1 MNEFI
6 GPPEHVTD
14 QCGSRDEQTAPATAP
29 LTPDVG
35 RTVWGR
41 DGRCAEYV
49 ARSDHG
55 HFVRPIATFTDWE
68 GDEHVAPTDAIE
80 VWTSIYPA
88 APKHKVDVELQAL
101 KDQIATAKREL
112 SDLGGQKTEAQR
124 DYLAVVKELQGHE
137 ILKNLLAVMRGDF
150 THVVNYGRI
159 STFEEACTYK
169 EDYGRKQAF
178 RLISFAPDG
187 GGKLAWHVNDWS
199 DGSGTDRPVVLCR
212 SIDEAKDAAK
222 AYHLARLGQYEFEKY
237 PHLWVEAAK
246 SAASEG
252 YELTEEVLALAAQAE
267 RNAAEEKLSKARE
280 AYFAAQRALDD
291 LQQGGVA

>member
-1 MNEFI
+1 MTDSHDARD
-6 GPPEHVTD
+6 GVTPE
-14 QCGSRDEQTAPATAP
+14 A
-29 LTPDVG
+29 G
-35 RTVWGR
+35 RTVYGR
-41 DGRCAEYV
+41 DGRAGEYL
-49 ARSDHG
+49 ARTEHG

-68 GDEHVAPTDAIE
+68 GEEHQAATDAIE
-80 VWTSIYPA
+80 VWTSIYPK
-88 APKHKVDVELQAL
+88 APVHKADAELLAL
-101 KDQIATAKREL
+101 KDQIATAKLEL

-137 ILKNLLAVMRGDF
+137 NLKNLLAVMRGEF

-222 AYHLARLGQYEFEKY
+222 AYHLARLSQYEFEKY
-237 PHLWVEAAK
+237 PRLWVEAAK
-246 SAASEG
+246 SAASAG
-252 YELTEEVLALAAQAE
+252 YELTEEMLALAAQAE
-267 RNAAEEKLSKARE
+267 REAVEAKVAKARE
-280 AYFAAQRALDD
+280 CFEAAQAELAAL
-291 LQQGGVA
+291 QKEGSSHVG

>member
-1 MNEFI
+1 MT
-6 GPPEHVTD
+6 P
-14 QCGSRDEQTAPATAP
+14 APNSPTVEAGDGVALEP
-29 LTPDVG
+29 G
-35 RTVWGR
+35 RTVYGH
-41 DGRCAEYV
+41 DGRTGEYLARAE
-49 ARSDHG
+49 HG
-55 HFVRPIATFTDWE
+55 HFVRPIATFTNWE
-68 GDEHVAPTDAIE
+68 GVETETTTDAIE
-80 VWTSIYPA
+80 IWPSIYPK
-88 APKHKVDVELQAL
+88 APIHKADAELQVL
-101 KDQIATAKREL
+101 KDQIVTAKREL

-137 ILKNLLAVMRGDF
+137 VLKNLLAVMRGDF

-222 AYHLARLGQYEFEKY
+222 SYHLARLGQYDFEKY

-246 SAASEG
+246 TSVEAGFDLPDEI
-252 YELTEEVLALAAQAE
+252 TVLAATAE
-267 RNAAEEKLSKARE
+267 RQAAEAKLAKARE
-280 AYFAAQRALDD
+280 ALIAAEAEIAAISKALDPTGSA
-291 LQQGGVA
+291 GGAKA